1 MKQASSP
8 GSTKVRNMVADPF
21 YQPTM
26 TLTRGLQS
34 LQVTLASEVGLSSYE
49 SKSTN
54 KAKGVTI
61 VMGAFREASATI
73 VMGASREATATIVM
87 GLPETNQLGAF
98 QRIRMLSVPAR
109 RYL

>member
-1 MKQASSP
+1 MKQTSSP
-8 GSTKVRNMVADPF
+8 GSTKVRNMVADSF

-34 LQVTLASEVGLSSYE
+34 LQVTLASEVGPSSFE

-61 VMGAFREASATI
+61 VMG
-73 VMGASREATATIVM
+73 
-87 GLPETNQLGAF
+87 LPEKHQLGAF
-98 QRIRMLSVPAR
+98 QRISL
-109 RYL
+109 YLRGVTFKHLFQFLASHSMYFITHMDGTSD

>member
-34 LQVTLASEVGLSSYE
+34 LQVTLPSEVGLSSFE

-54 KAKGVTI
+54 KAKGV
-61 VMGAFREASATI
+61 TI